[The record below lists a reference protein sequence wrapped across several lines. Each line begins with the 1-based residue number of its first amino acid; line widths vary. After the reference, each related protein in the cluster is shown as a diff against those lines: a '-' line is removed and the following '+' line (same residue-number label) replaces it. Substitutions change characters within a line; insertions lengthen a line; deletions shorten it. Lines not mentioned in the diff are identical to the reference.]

1 MIYRE
6 NGRWKLCPKKVKF
19 VDKGE
24 KKEEYTNKPLWYKNF
39 EKRHGQERLEVSEI
53 TEAEYSQEEKNR
65 LEKIEADCEAKY
77 IKKDVQEYNQN
88 EEKKKEAH
96 ENRVK

>member
-1 MIYRE
+1 M
-6 NGRWKLCPKKVKF
+6 
-19 VDKGE
+19 
-24 KKEEYTNKPLWYKNF
+24 KE
-39 EKRHGQERLEVSEI
+39 RQ
-53 TEAEYSQEEKNR
+53 EKNR